1 MSRLACSPWSS
12 LAGYL
17 FVETFCYF
25 HAPSGKLLDA
35 PDELYDARKEGH
47 FAPGAPQ

>member
-17 FVETFCYF
+17 FVVTFCYF
-25 HAPSGKLLDA
+25 HAPSDKLLDA
-35 PDELYDARKEGH
+35 PDELYDARKERL

>member
-1 MSRLACSPWSS
+1 MLAMAPWSS

-17 FVETFCYF
+17 FLETFCYF

-35 PDELYDARKEGH
+35 PDELYDARKESH
-47 FAPGAPQ
+47 SAPGAPQ